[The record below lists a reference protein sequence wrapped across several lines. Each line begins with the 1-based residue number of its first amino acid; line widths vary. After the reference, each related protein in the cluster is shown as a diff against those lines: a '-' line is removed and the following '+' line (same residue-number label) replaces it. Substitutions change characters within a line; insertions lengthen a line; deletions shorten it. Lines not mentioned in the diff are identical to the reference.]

1 MRWSWSKENSGPGKI
16 LMISQ
21 TLFVLVEIQS
31 SDIKVWRENL
41 QFGAHLPSRLELYIK
56 VLKHW
61 IYFSK
66 ENKYEISKMLKL
78 VGTSMNKE
86 IKVDQVVDKGHS

>member
-1 MRWSWSKENSGPGKI
+1 MGWSWSKKISGPAKI

-31 SDIKVWRENL
+31 SDIKVRGENL
-41 QFGAHLPSRLELYIK
+41 QFGAHLPQNTPRLELYIK

-66 ENKYEISKMLKL
+66 ENKYEIS
-78 VGTSMNKE
+78 
-86 IKVDQVVDKGHS
+86 

>member
-1 MRWSWSKENSGPGKI
+1 MWEYGVVHGQGQRKFQVSLGKI

-31 SDIKVWRENL
+31 SDFKVWGENL
-41 QFGAHLPSRLELYIK
+41 QLGAHLHKIYLPRLELYIK
-56 VLKHW
+56 VFKHW

-66 ENKYEISKMLKL
+66 ENKYEISLREL
-78 VGTSMNKE
+78 
-86 IKVDQVVDKGHS
+86 